1 MAHPSLVIVGS
12 IGIDHIETPF
22 VKKQNLLGGSV
33 SYACAAASFFTSP
46 GMVGVVGDD
55 FPEAFLELYRAF
67 DVDLQGLQHA
77 TGRTF
82 SWTGVYEENMDNRST
97 LETVLGVFESFEPT
111 LPESYLDAPFVF
123 LGNMHPGL
131 QLHVLGQIR
140 APKFVL
146 ADTMDLW
153 INLTRD
159 TLLEVIGKVNMLTLN
174 ESEARLLTDKHNLL
188 DAAAALLEMG
198 PQYVLIK
205 KGEHGSMLFSEAGI
219 FIQPAFPLAQVV
231 DPTGAGDT
239 FAGAVMGW
247 LTREEAWGEA
257 DIRRAMLHG
266 SVVASFGVQAF
277 SLEALQSLR
286 VPEIEARTQ
295 SLLRMMQVDLPCP
308 ADVSC

>member
-277 SLEALQSLR
+277 SLEALLSLR